1 MRENETIQNTPLIR
15 KIKQFWIPEGWNK
28 LKMKDLFNFFSGISL
43 SRNQLSEEGIPC
55 LHYGDIHNSSRNAI
69 DINIEGNSLGRT
81 NGKLARKSTFLSD
94 GDVVFV
100 DASEDYEGTNRY
112 VVVSNKQGAPFLAGL
127 HTIVARKKSRDLLN
141 SYLKYCFE
149 TPRINRQFRFYVTG
163 ISVYGISKHNL
174 GKIVV
179 PVPPTKEQGAIAEIL
194 STCDRVIELKKK
206 LVEEKIKIKK
216 WLMQTLLTGMIRVK
230 DIENRTPYEEL
241 KKRIE
246 QIRSGQ
252 VPEGYRKTELGI
264 ISHDWEITGLEKICK
279 LIIDKR
285 GKTPKKNSSDGDIPG
300 LSAHNVKMGKI
311 DFTFPTTYYSEDV
324 FNRWMKNEKIERED
338 IIMTTEAPLGNIALV
353 EEARKYILGQRVVAL
368 RLKDSVNSTFGKH
381 LLMSNVF
388 QRKLQELA
396 TGTTAKGLSK
406 RNLKYLK
413 IYIPDTETQEAVSSI
428 LSTADKEIDLLNKD
442 LEQWEIKKKS
452 LMQLLLT
459 GIVRVSTEN

>member
-69 DINIEGNSLGRT
+69 DINIEGNSLGKT
-81 NGKLARKSTFLSD
+81 DGKLARKSAFLSD

-127 HTIVARKKSRDLLN
+127 HTIVSRKKSRDLLN

-206 LVEEKIKIKK
+206 LVGEKKKVKK
-216 WLMQTLLTGMIRVK
+216 WLMQTLLTGMICVK
-230 DIENRTPYEEL
+230 DIENGTPFEEL

-246 QIRSGQ
+246 QIRNGQ
-252 VPEGYRKTELGI
+252 IPEGYEKKRNVGIFPVDWELQRLVKYADKVVDGTHTTPKYVENGVPFYSVETI
-264 ISHDWEITGLEKICK
+264 TSNDFKNVKFISH
-279 LIIDKR
+279 
-285 GKTPKKNSSDGDIPG
+285 
-300 LSAHNVKMGKI
+300 
-311 DFTFPTTYYSEDV
+311 
-324 FNRWMKNEKIERED
+324 
-338 IIMTTEAPLGNIALV
+338 
-353 EEARKYILGQRVVAL
+353 EEHL
-368 RLKDSVNSTFGKH
+368 R
-381 LLMSNVF
+381 
-388 QRKLQELA
+388 
-396 TGTTAKGLSK
+396 LSK
-406 RNLKYLK
+406 RCKVEKGDILLTRIGTIGKTALVDWDEEGSIYVSLALIKISNENLRSYFYEYSKSSLFVKEVLRQSLLLATPPK
-413 IYIPDTETQEAVSSI
+413 INMNDIEKVKLVISSSGVERTRIAEI

-442 LEQWEIKKKS
+442 LKQWELKKKS

>member
-1 MRENETIQNTPLIR
+1 MREDIKRRIEQIR
-15 KIKQFWIPEGWNK
+15 RGEVPEGYKKSLDVPIPEDWKVKRLGEILKIKYGKDQKDVEKKDGMYPILATGGVIGRTDRYLYDKPSVLIGRKGTIDRPMYIETPFWTVDTLFYSIVRDNNSVRFVHYLISSINWKKYSEATTLPSLSSSVIEGIKAAIPE
-28 LKMKDLFNFFSGISL
+28 
-43 SRNQLSEEGIPC
+43 
-55 LHYGDIHNSSRNAI
+55 
-69 DINIEGNSLGRT
+69 
-81 NGKLARKSTFLSD
+81 SD
-94 GDVVFV
+94 
-100 DASEDYEGTNRY
+100 E
-112 VVVSNKQGAPFLAGL
+112 Q
-127 HTIVARKKSRDLLN
+127 
-141 SYLKYCFE
+141 
-149 TPRINRQFRFYVTG
+149 
-163 ISVYGISKHNL
+163 
-174 GKIVV
+174 
-179 PVPPTKEQGAIAEIL
+179 TKIAEIL

-206 LVEEKIKIKK
+206 LIEEKKKVKK
-216 WLMQTLLTGMIRVK
+216 WFMQTLLTGMIRVK
-230 DIENRTPYEEL
+230 DIENATPYEEL

-285 GKTPKKNSSDGDIPG
+285 GKTPKKDSSDGDIPG

-324 FNRWMKNEKIERED
+324 FNRWMKSEKIERED

-428 LSTADKEIDLLNKD
+428 LSSADKEIDLLNKD

>member
-1 MRENETIQNTPLIR
+1 MREDIKRRIEQIR
-15 KIKQFWIPEGWNK
+15 RGEVPEGYKKSLDVPIPEDWKVKRLGEILKIKYGKDQKDVEKKDGMYPILATGGVIGRTDRYLYDKPSVLIGRKGTIDRPMYIETPFWTVDTLFYSIVRDNNSVRFVHYLISSINWKKYSEATTLPSLSSSVIEGIKAAIPE
-28 LKMKDLFNFFSGISL
+28 
-43 SRNQLSEEGIPC
+43 
-55 LHYGDIHNSSRNAI
+55 
-69 DINIEGNSLGRT
+69 
-81 NGKLARKSTFLSD
+81 SD
-94 GDVVFV
+94 
-100 DASEDYEGTNRY
+100 E
-112 VVVSNKQGAPFLAGL
+112 Q
-127 HTIVARKKSRDLLN
+127 
-141 SYLKYCFE
+141 
-149 TPRINRQFRFYVTG
+149 
-163 ISVYGISKHNL
+163 
-174 GKIVV
+174 
-179 PVPPTKEQGAIAEIL
+179 TKIAEIL

-206 LVEEKIKIKK
+206 LIEEKKKVKK
-216 WLMQTLLTGMIRVK
+216 WFMQTLLTGMIRVK
-230 DIENRTPYEEL
+230 DIENATPYEEL

-285 GKTPKKNSSDGDIPG
+285 GKTPKKDSSDGDIPG

-324 FNRWMKNEKIERED
+324 FNRWMKSEKIERED

-368 RLKDSVNSTFGKH
+368 RLKDSVNSIFGKH
-381 LLMSNVF
+381 LLMSNIF

-428 LSTADKEIDLLNKD
+428 LSSADKEIDLLNKD